1 MQKEMENT
9 DVSFDIVPK
18 FNDKNYKQYDKFA
31 EILRKDF
38 GAEITSNVANGRVY
52 NTFTLS
58 GNLTDIYTQMQNIRD
73 LAKDMGLDDSY
84 INAISEQT
92 AKTKSTLDGYQE
104 FFNQGILQDKIINK
118 NI

>member
-1 MQKEMENT
+1 M
-9 DVSFDIVPK
+9 S
-18 FNDKNYKQYDKFA
+18 A
-31 EILRKDF
+31 LILFQNLMIK
-38 GAEITSNVANGRVY
+38 IINNMINS
-52 NTFTLS
+52 LKSS